1 MNKEI
6 LIELINKNKKDI
18 FFSGGI
24 KDTAIDKIECELNTI
39 LPDDYKWFLKNFWCW
54 KNKRV

>member
-24 KDTAIDKIECELNTI
+24 KDTDN
-39 LPDDYKWFLKNFWCW
+39 
-54 KNKRV
+54 R